1 MQNAPTRT
9 VFNVITDFLATEP
22 SPQEIIA
29 YELPED
35 LQARVHDLLDKNGEG
50 DLTPEE
56 HAEMM
61 DIYRMNA
68 MMRLLKVKMRT
79 KLKGRHEAE

>member
-1 MQNAPTRT
+1 MQNAPART

-29 YELPED
+29 YQLPED
-35 LQARVHDLLDKNGEG
+35 LQARVHTLLDKNGER

-61 DIYRMNA
+61 DISRMNA
-68 MMRLLKVKMRT
+68 MMRLLKVKMRA
-79 KLKGRHEAE
+79 KLKGQDEVE

>member
-1 MQNAPTRT
+1 MQNAPART

-29 YELPED
+29 YQLPED
-35 LQARVHDLLDKNGEG
+35 LQARVHALLDKNGEG

-61 DIYRMNA
+61 DISRMNA
-68 MMRLLKVKMRT
+68 MMRLLKVKMRA
-79 KLKGRHEAE
+79 KLKGQDEVE

>member
-1 MQNAPTRT
+1 MQNAPART

-29 YELPED
+29 YQLPED
-35 LQARVHDLLDKNGEG
+35 LQARVHVLLDKNGEG

-61 DIYRMNA
+61 DISRMNT
-68 MMRLLKVKMRT
+68 MMRLLKVKMRA
-79 KLKGRHEAE
+79 KLKGQDEVE

>member
-1 MQNAPTRT
+1 MQNAPART

-29 YELPED
+29 YQLLEG
-35 LQARVHDLLDKNGEG
+35 LQARVHVLLDKNGEG

-61 DIYRMNA
+61 DISRMNA
-68 MMRLLKVKMRT
+68 MIRLLKVKMRA
-79 KLKGRHEAE
+79 KLKEQDEVE